1 MIREE
6 KRWITPDPVVL
17 PEFVGEVQEETTAS
31 AVAGDLA
38 RDGDERIK
46 PPDTESPDTEPVEK
60 PVEKPINKP
69 VADPVAEPVAK
80 PVEKPVAKPVE
91 KPVDKPADKPVAEP
105 TPLPDIDPI
114 WQPWGAT
121 QPQKPP
127 SLIDKSKP
135 TTTTEPITNKPK
147 ITPRDV
153 WDYETKFIEE
163 TGYTWYGGEA
173 SRANLQKVFGI
184 SKDKADTV
192 VNATR
197 ALGVAELLAMTAP
210 MAASSIKTAIAKGGS
225 SVASKGSEKVI
236 SIADYLKAGSSSNQ
250 LATKGAEKVI
260 NIKDLLK
267 AVGK

>member
-1 MIREE
+1 MMKEE
-6 KRWITPDPVVL
+6 KRWITPEPVVL

-31 AVAGDLA
+31 AVAGDDLTL
-38 RDGDERIK
+38 DGDGRKK
-46 PPDTESPDTEPVEK
+46 PPDTESPDTEPVS
-60 PVEKPINKP
+60 KP
-69 VADPVAEPVAK
+69 VAKPVAEPVA
-80 PVEKPVAKPVE
+80 

-135 TTTTEPITNKPK
+135 VAEPVNGKPK
-147 ITPRDV
+147 ITPRDI
-153 WDYETKFIEE
+153 WDYETKFIED

-173 SRANLQKVFGI
+173 SSANLQKVFDIG
-184 SKDKADTV
+184 KNTADKI

-197 ALGVAELLAMTAP
+197 ALGVAEFAALTAP
-210 MAASSIKTAIAKGGS
+210 LAVSAGKAAIAKGSS
-225 SVASKGSEKVI
+225 SVASKSAENVI

-250 LATKGAEKVI
+250 LAPKGVEKVI
-260 NIKDLLK
+260 SIADYLK